1 MDSDNYPECCHAIYI
16 ANGGAAFSA
25 IWRLV
30 SPFIDKGTRDKV
42 KVIGSGKAMQQVLFE
57 AFGKEL
63 VPSFLGG
70 QLDYDAVRDEWLAKM
85 DRVIADRQ
93 HDPQQQVRCSISL
106 LVLLSALAN

>member
-30 SPFIDKGTRDKV
+30 APFIDKGTRDKV
-42 KVIGSGKAMQQVLFE
+42 HVIGSGKAMQQVLSD
-57 AFGKEL
+57 ALGKDL

-70 QLDYDAVRDEWLAKM
+70 QLDYDSARREWLAKM
-85 DRVIADRQ
+85 DQVIAERQ
-93 HDPQQQVRCSISL
+93 HSSRHQVRH
-106 LVLLSALAN
+106 VPTV